1 MLFVTSLFSFERI
14 ISNPLKG
21 NKYDFPQLEEQHDNN
36 CEAIVVGTK
45 PKVSLALTQRV
56 NAVGADGDEGPPVPI
71 PNTEV
76 KLVCVDNTWWATAR
90 EDR

>member
-1 MLFVTSLFSFERI
+1 M
-14 ISNPLKG
+14 
-21 NKYDFPQLEEQHDNN
+21 NKMRSIL
-36 CEAIVVGTK
+36 
-45 PKVSLALTQRV
+45 LALTLRV